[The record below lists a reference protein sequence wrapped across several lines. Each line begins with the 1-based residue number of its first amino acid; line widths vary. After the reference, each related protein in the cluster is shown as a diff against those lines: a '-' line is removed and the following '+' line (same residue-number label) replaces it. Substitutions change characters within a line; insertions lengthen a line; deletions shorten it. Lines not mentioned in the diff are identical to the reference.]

1 MALMLKNPT
10 SFSHCSVLLNSV
22 QYCFHWTVDRQ
33 NNVSSTVSTEQRWFL
48 VFLTTLHVSS
58 TTSMLL
64 PQLPDYRADNAG
76 TPALDNQSTHQRLW
90 SRTSFFMHFQPDNA
104 GDFVQD
110 LHGIDSTPDCLRI
123 GQNLLFPDSPRFC
136 KCQWLIYERRNH
148 SRNSS
153 SITRINSF

>member
-1 MALMLKNPT
+1 MALMLINPT

-22 QYCFHWTVDRQ
+22 QYCFLWTVDSSTESVLFSQ
-33 NNVSSTVSTEQRWFL
+33 NNVSSTVSTEQRWFP

-90 SRTSFFMHFQPDNA
+90 SRTSFSCTF
-104 GDFVQD
+104 
-110 LHGIDSTPDCLRI
+110 
-123 GQNLLFPDSPRFC
+123 NLIMLETLYRTC
-136 KCQWLIYERRNH
+136 MVLTALLIA
-148 SRNSS
+148 
-153 SITRINSF
+153 